1 MSKYSG
7 VRRLSFGDRAFGV
20 SNVIFL
26 TFVTIV
32 TLVPIFIVLLTS
44 FTPNLDILRN
54 PTSVVVIPGRITF
67 DNFAWLFRGS
77 RRLIDG
83 YILTI
88 IRTIIGT
95 GVNIL
100 ITVLTAYPLSKKNL
114 PFRKFLM
121 MLFVFTMIFSGG
133 LIPTFMVVRE
143 MRLLNT
149 FWAMIIPGALSVYFM
164 IIMRNF
170 FSAIPE
176 ELAESAHMDGAS
188 DITILFK
195 IILPVS
201 LPAIAA
207 ISLFYAVWHWNEFM
221 DAVIFITDRHLW
233 PLQML
238 LREILVSSSV
248 AELALGG
255 AIIDPNRPGFFVLA
269 NAVIVVSAI
278 PIICV
283 YPWLQKYF
291 VKGLLLGSVKG

>member
-1 MSKYSG
+1 
-7 VRRLSFGDRAFGV
+7 
-20 SNVIFL
+20 
-26 TFVTIV
+26 
-32 TLVPIFIVLLTS
+32 
-44 FTPNLDILRN
+44 
-54 PTSVVVIPGRITF
+54 
-67 DNFAWLFRGS
+67 
-77 RRLIDG
+77 
-83 YILTI
+83 
-88 IRTIIGT
+88 
-95 GVNIL
+95 
-100 ITVLTAYPLSKKNL
+100 
-114 PFRKFLM
+114 
-121 MLFVFTMIFSGG
+121 MIFSGG